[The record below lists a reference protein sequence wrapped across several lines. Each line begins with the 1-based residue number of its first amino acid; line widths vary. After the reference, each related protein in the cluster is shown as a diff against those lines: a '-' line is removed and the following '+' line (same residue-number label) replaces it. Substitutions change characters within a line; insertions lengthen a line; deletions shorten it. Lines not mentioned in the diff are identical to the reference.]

1 MYRTIANEAHPAWA
15 PIRQEKK
22 TAPPPPPPPP
32 PATRRKEISGQN
44 IKKKGEN
51 RSLEGKEH
59 SIVVVILP
67 LLVIV
72 VLGRE
77 LGGEQTDK

>member
-22 TAPPPPPPPP
+22 TAPPPP